1 MKLINRHSEWFVFLI
16 GLILMASINPYEQG
30 TTWCLFEHF
39 GFPFCP
45 GEGLGHSIAFFARG
59 ELVNSFETHLA
70 GPFVVVGLIY
80 RILFIWK
87 NLYQQ
92 NTMDLKEEN
101 YV

>member
-1 MKLINRHSEWFVFLI
+1 MRLVNKHSEWMVFLI
-16 GLILMASINPYEQG
+16 GLILMASMNPYEQG
-30 TTWCLFEHF
+30 TTWCLLEHI
-39 GFPFCP
+39 GLPFCP

-59 ELVNSFETHLA
+59 ELIKSFEAHLV
-70 GPFVVVGLIY
+70 GPFVVVGLIC

-92 NTMDLKEEN
+92 TTMDLKEKN